1 MRTKRY
7 FWLLTCVIF
16 MFGWD
21 DSSLFILCFTFFG
34 CHFFEEYVI
43 FRGLFGQRWYLRLWG
58 FFKVIFFRNRT
69 FESNW
74 NTKQICLLN
83 FKLLYVI
90 FLNILLFIEI
100 PIYNYKSKSLRW
112 KITVKYLKQTPN
124 NVTNW
129 SSKTHPYIVKLQF
142 QTKPGHGKLF
152 WLTWT
157 LQ

>member
-1 MRTKRY
+1 MRTKKFFLVTY
-7 FWLLTCVIF
+7 MCNFYVWVGWFFLVYLMFYLFWL
-16 MFGWD
+16 
-21 DSSLFILCFTFFG
+21 S
-34 CHFFEEYVI
+34 FFEEYVI